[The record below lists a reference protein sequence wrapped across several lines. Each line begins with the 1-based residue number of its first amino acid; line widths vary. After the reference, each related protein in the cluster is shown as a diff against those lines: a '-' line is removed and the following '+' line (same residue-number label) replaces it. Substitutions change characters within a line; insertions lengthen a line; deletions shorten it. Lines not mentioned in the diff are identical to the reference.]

1 MPLSPRPFA
10 PQPGS
15 AAATADTAP
24 DWRARAAHWLGNG
37 TLPAGLYALLTGLFW
52 AGDRSNV
59 HTLFYALV
67 AFPAFVLLVLQPRSI
82 EGLRRSP
89 VFLAFAVFAAW
100 CALSIAWSDSE
111 DSVGSLLKRPLY
123 VTLLFIALLQIGR
136 AHAHRLEGVLR
147 LGAATAVLAGALSVA
162 AFLAGDDERLT
173 GYRALSN
180 PILTSHVFG
189 FFLALCLGAWMVAP
203 RTAERGRRLLA
214 PLALAV
220 LAAVLFAT
228 AARGALAA
236 TAVTVV
242 WLALMARSRRALA
255 ACALLA
261 AGGLAI
267 VALAPDVVTQR
278 GTSYRPELWAE
289 TLKEVRLRPWLGY
302 GFEANIM
309 LHLAGHD
316 IGYPNPHN
324 IHLAVLRQQGI
335 VGLLLWG
342 ALYATALGCAWRR
355 RHDPR
360 VLIASGT
367 VVFGMI
373 AGITEGVA
381 YLSRPKEHW
390 FMLWI
395 PFALLSTALS
405 LSRSPDHRS

>member
-1 MPLSPRPFA
+1 MPLTPRLP
-10 PQPGS
+10 
-15 AAATADTAP
+15 AAAGVAGTAP
-24 DWRARAAHWLGNG
+24 RWRARAAHGLVGG
-37 TLPAGLYALLTGLFW
+37 ILPAGLYVLLTGLFW
-52 AGDRSNV
+52 AGDRANV

-67 AFPAFVLLVLQPRSI
+67 AFPAFVLLVLQPRSA
-82 EGLRRSP
+82 EALGRSP
-89 VFLAFAVFAAW
+89 VFLAFAIFAAW

-111 DSVGSLLKRPLY
+111 DSAGSLLKRPLY
-123 VTLLFIALLQIGR
+123 IALLFVALLQIGQSQAR
-136 AHAHRLEGVLR
+136 RLEDVLK
-147 LGAATAVLAGALSVA
+147 LGTATAVIAGALSIA
-162 AFLAGDDERLT
+162 AFLAGNDERLT

-180 PILTSHVFG
+180 PILTSHVYG
-189 FFLALCLGAWMVAP
+189 FFLALCLGAWMIAP
-203 RTAERGRRLLA
+203 RADGGWRRLLA
-214 PLALAV
+214 PFALAV

-236 TAVTVV
+236 AAVTVL
-242 WLALMARSRRALA
+242 WLALMVRSRRALA
-255 ACALLA
+255 VCALLA

-289 TLKEVRLRPWLGY
+289 TLREVRLRPWLGY

-309 LHLAGHD
+309 LHLPGHD

-335 VGLLLWG
+335 VGLALWA

-367 VVFGMI
+367 VVFGMV

-395 PFALLSTALS
+395 PFALLSTALTLHRFS
-405 LSRSPDHRS
+405 DDRS